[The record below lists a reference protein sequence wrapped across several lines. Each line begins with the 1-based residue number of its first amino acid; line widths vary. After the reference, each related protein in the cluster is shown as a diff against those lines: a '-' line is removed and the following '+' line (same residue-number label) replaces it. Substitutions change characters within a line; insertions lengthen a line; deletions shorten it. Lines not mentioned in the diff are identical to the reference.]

1 MTTQNVSIP
10 ISKNWLLHNQT
21 LGFSWQALIYFVV
34 TTTPVNC
41 SNFAK
46 VASSKFTYFLNLKN
60 SVISSI
66 SLFGNNFWFYLLSF
80 LPVGLVFRLVAACLS
95 KKNCLSHINSN
106 IVNTEVNGFFYINI
120 FTNILLLT
128 INKKKETN
136 YWNCGN
142 FYNKYVLK
150 YVEQLLN
157 VKASILLKPYATYKK
172 KTRAIRKA
180 LVSCLFP
187 VLKKFNRL
195 FFSHDF
201 ISILVVMFSQHNITI
216 FARWLIRFMEKIR
229 IKLHRRFLFLLKLY
243 FKRLHALHSRTLKY
257 AGFKLVIKGKIG
269 SAGSSKKKIFKMSQ
283 GSCSLTK
290 KNHKIAYC
298 NKIVRTYTGALGLK
312 LFLFY

>member
-1 MTTQNVSIP
+1 M
-10 ISKNWLLHNQT
+10 
-21 LGFSWQALIYFVV
+21 YF
-34 TTTPVNC
+34 T
-41 SNFAK
+41 
-46 VASSKFTYFLNLKN
+46 NLKN
-60 SVISSI
+60 SIVSSV
-66 SLFGNNFWFYLLSF
+66 SLFGNNFWFYLLNF
-80 LPVGLVFRLVAACLS
+80 LPVGIVFRLVATCLKRKSCLS
-95 KKNCLSHINSN
+95 NINSN
-106 IVNTEVNGFFYINI
+106 MTSMEVNSFFYINI
-120 FTNILLLT
+120 FTNILILNS
-128 INKKKETN
+128 NKQKATN

-142 FYNKYVLK
+142 FYNKYALK
-150 YVEQLLN
+150 YFEQLL
-157 VKASILLKPYATYKK
+157 KSKTSIILKPYATYKK

-243 FKRLHALHSRTLKY
+243 FKRLHVLHSKILKY
-257 AGFKLVIKGKIG
+257 IGFKLVIKGKIG